1 MIASSQNLLAF
12 GFASPALLGWLALAA
27 VPVLIHWLFRR
38 RYREVSWAAM
48 QFLHAAARK
57 QSRRT
62 RLKQLLLLAARV
74 LILALIVFA
83 LARPRWVDV
92 GKLAGIAPPTLR
104 VIVLDASL
112 SLGRKAAVDDNS
124 AATLFEA
131 GKVIARDIVKKSH
144 SGDRFAL
151 ARIAGSEPR
160 LLIRQPTLVASAVL
174 EEIDRLPLTF
184 ERGDVAA
191 TLR

>member
-1 MIASSQNLLAF
+1 M
-12 GFASPALLGWLALAA
+12 AA

-48 QFLHAAARK
+48 QFLHAAVRK

-62 RLKQLLLLAARV
+62 RLEQLLLLTARV

-83 LARPRWVDV
+83 FARPRWADA
-92 GKLAGIAPPTLR
+92 GKLGRETPPTLR
-104 VIVLDASL
+104 VIVLDTSL
-112 SLGRKAAVDDNS
+112 SLGRKS
-124 AATLFEA
+124 ATSNGSTLFDA
-131 GKVIARDIVKKSH
+131 AKSIAREIVQKS
-144 SGDRFAL
+144 SAGDRFAL

-160 LLIRQPTLVASAVL
+160 LLIRQPTLVSSAML

-191 TLR
+191 TLRQLPELIAAKQPNAR